1 MTPAEAYVELA
12 LWGIKLSQSASGLRK
27 WWDDERDHREQYG
40 LSQEQTHRLVYA
52 CREHLE
58 RLGEYERERLEEEA
72 GKAPPRR
79 ARAKPQRRGGA
90 I

>member
-12 LWGIKLSQSASGLRK
+12 LFGISISRSASGLRK
-27 WWDDERDHREQYG
+27 WWDDEREHREQYG
-40 LSQEQTHRLVYA
+40 LSQEQNHRLVYA
-52 CREHLE
+52 CREHLD

-72 GKAPPRR
+72 DKAPPRR
-79 ARAKPQRRGGA
+79 ARAKPKRRGGA

>member
-1 MTPAEAYVELA
+1 MWPADAYVELA
-12 LWGIKLSQSASGLRK
+12 LFGISISQSAGGLRK
-27 WWDDERDHREQYG
+27 WWEDEREHREQYG
-40 LSQEQTHRLVYA
+40 LSQEQNHRLVLA

-72 GKAPPRR
+72 DKAPPRR
-79 ARAKPQRRGGA
+79 SKPKQRRAGA

>member
-12 LWGIKLSQSASGLRK
+12 LFAIKLAQSASGLRG
-27 WWDDERDHREQYG
+27 WWDEERAHREQYG

-58 RLGEYERERLEEEA
+58 QLGEYERERQEEEVE
-72 GKAPPRR
+72 KQPPRR
-79 ARAKPQRRGGA
+79 RPQRRGAA